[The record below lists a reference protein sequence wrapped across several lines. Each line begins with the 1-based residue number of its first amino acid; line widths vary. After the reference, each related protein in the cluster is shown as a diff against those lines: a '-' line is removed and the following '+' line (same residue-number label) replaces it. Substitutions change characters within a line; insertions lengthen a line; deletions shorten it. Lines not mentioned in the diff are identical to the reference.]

1 MADMMVAAE
10 IGGGALQP
18 GRHYIPT
25 CPSPA
30 QLIQRGELPGQI
42 ERFGITDGKGAD
54 QADMLR
60 HHGQRRQDRR
70 RLEARSEEHTS
81 ELQSLMRS
89 SYAVFCLK
97 KKTPH
102 TERRQ

>member
-25 CPSPA
+25 CPYPA

-42 ERFGITDGKGAD
+42 ERFGINDGKGAD

-60 HHGQRRQDRR
+60 HHGRRRQDSRR
-70 RLEARSEEHTS
+70 PEADDIMRNGRSAERWVGKVCVKEG
-81 ELQSLMRS
+81 S
-89 SYAVFCLK
+89 S
-97 KKTPH
+97 
-102 TERRQ
+102 RGW